1 MIRIESAVI
10 PEPVK
15 TESQCQSTNNGVVQR
30 ADRSRSHVNQDDN
43 GEAPCGTP
51 QPSLVKERSGLH
63 QVKDDKQ
70 GQGNDEDLSHV
81 EKHFDQL
88 GCLM

>member
-1 MIRIESAVI
+1 M
-10 PEPVK
+10 P
-15 TESQCQSTNNGVVQR
+15 VQR

-81 EKHFDQL
+81 KEIVISSSASSDAQEDAD
-88 GCLM
+88 